1 MSNHEQSA
9 VEVSVSTVLRWS
21 VGLFYSFHINFFNA
35 RSSKIKDLLKR
46 TDIKHAADLE
56 IDLNVEKKTKAVF
69 TIRSTQFKEHLC
81 LLFQENNV
89 KCEVNVQI
97 CLVKTMQSVNKPQ
110 MA

>member
-9 VEVSVSTVLRWS
+9 VELSVSTVLRWS

-35 RSSKIKDLLKR
+35 RSSKIKDLLKC

-56 IDLNVEKKTKAVF
+56 IDLNAEKKLQ
-69 TIRSTQFKEHLC
+69 RQFLQYVRHSLKNALC

-97 CLVKTMQSVNKPQ
+97 CIVKTMQSVNKH
-110 MA
+110 